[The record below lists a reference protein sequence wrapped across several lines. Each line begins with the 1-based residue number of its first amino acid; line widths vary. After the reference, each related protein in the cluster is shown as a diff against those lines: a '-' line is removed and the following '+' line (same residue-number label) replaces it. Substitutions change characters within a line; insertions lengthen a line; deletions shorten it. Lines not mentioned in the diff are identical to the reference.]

1 MPDFIDLTD
10 QNLAI
15 GLRVAALL
23 LLYGI
28 IRILHRWR
36 YVYALIWWPSTLAH
50 ELSHFL
56 VGLSLGANPVNF
68 SALPRR
74 ESKSGRLV
82 LGEVSFTNLRWW
94 NTMPTALAPL
104 VLMPLPGIWLLST
117 TMDMALLD
125 PQTILIEFAALQCFV
140 GCWPSPTD
148 WLQARA
154 AILVLM
160 GCALLALAAYVYLHA
175 GPF

>member
-1 MPDFIDLTD
+1 MTDFVDLTD

-15 GLRVAALL
+15 GLRVATLL

-28 IRILHRWR
+28 IRIFHRWR

-56 VGLSLGANPVNF
+56 VGVFLGANPVNF

-94 NTMPTALAPL
+94 NRMPTALAPL
-104 VLMPLPGIWLLST
+104 VLMPLPGIWLVST
-117 TMDMALLD
+117 TLNMPLVA
-125 PQTILIEFAALQCFV
+125 PQTLLIEFSALQCFV

-148 WLQARA
+148 WLHARA
-154 AILVLM
+154 TILALM
-160 GCALLALAAYVYLHA
+160 GCALLALAAYVYLQA

>member
-1 MPDFIDLTD
+1 MPDLADLTD

-28 IRILHRWR
+28 IRIFHRWR

-56 VGLSLGANPVNF
+56 VGLFLGANPVNF

-94 NTMPTALAPL
+94 NRMPTALAPL
-104 VLMPLPGIWLLST
+104 VLMPLPGIWLVST
-117 TMDMALLD
+117 TLNMPLVA
-125 PQTILIEFAALQCFV
+125 PQTLLIEFSALQCFV

-148 WLQARA
+148 WLHARA
-154 AILVLM
+154 TILALM
-160 GCALLALAAYVYLHA
+160 GCALLALAAYVYLQA